1 MELVWTNTNG
11 RSKAKRISRNAAKL
25 SRKRCHDKN
34 KCHRKGFAR
43 NRRKLKRQRH
53 TPRTEARFDKSVGST
68 STCSSNQSSD
78 IKHRSK
84 LFLDRRRHRKHQQ
97 SHLPERCKVPS
108 ATSCR
113 GTIASDRSHVPQG
126 NRLKSSVMHV
136 LPQRMRAALAQPWRQ
151 GVTAL
156 AKA

>member
-1 MELVWTNTNG
+1 MELVWTNTGG
-11 RSKAKRISRNAAKL
+11 RSKAQRISRDAAKV
-25 SRKRCHDKN
+25 SRKRCHDKD

-43 NRRKLKRQRH
+43 NGRKLKRQRH

-78 IKHRSK
+78 TKHRSK

-108 ATSCR
+108 TTGCR
-113 GTIASDRSHVPQG
+113 GTIASDRSHAPQR
-126 NRLKSSVMHV
+126 NRLKSTVMCV
-136 LPQRMRAALAQPWRQ
+136 PPQRMRAASAQPWRRK
-151 GVTAL
+151 TY
-156 AKA
+156 